1 MACNNINCGCTTA
14 GKTTLPGCDP
24 FVCNDPN
31 PCSSVVDSC
40 CVIYTGDDIVDANI
54 TTGQSLCDIIPQ
66 LVTYMTPPV
75 VTCSTPTNCCGS
87 VTGFYVTSALDPTD
101 PTKAVFS
108 FTWDRKENCE
118 VSWIIQYRISST
130 IPWTSVSVPNFLSSF
145 SIANLLSGVSYEFR
159 MYAECIGEPCYSITV
174 LATSPIPPC
183 NTPGYC
189 GSSVIYVAADPFAA
203 TQTSLTWNW
212 PQNPSAVSYYLELVS
227 GPSITS
233 ISLPQSP
240 SPTYTAVGLSPNT
253 LYQLYVYSVC
263 PDGIA
268 NTLCGTFGEAQLTLK
283 ECVQVTITNGG
294 LSKDIFGVK
303 LCNQPYVTQYSLDPG
318 NSLTLCVQEN
328 TFQGLNNTTRVIVL
342 GPCP

>member
-1 MACNNINCGCTTA
+1 MACNNKNCGCTTA

-87 VTGFYVTSALDPTD
+87 VTGFNVSSILDPTD

-145 SIANLLSGVSYEFR
+145 SIANLLAGVYYDFR
-159 MYAECIGEPCYSITV
+159 MYAECEAEPCYS
-174 LATSPIPPC
+174 ATISVVSPYPPC
-183 NTPGYC
+183 NTPEYC
-189 GSSVIYVAADPFAA
+189 GSTITDLLVTASTSTSITWSWSPNPSSSNYVVVLYDYASSTYSYITVP
-203 TQTSLTWNW
+203 QSLT
-212 PQNPSAVSYYLELVS
+212 PSYTALGLTPGNYYSLYVFSMCPDGAYNNCPSYAVAYTTCGPCSQYTFTNAGLGP
-227 GPSITS
+227 GPSIVNIVPCGCGNPGV
-233 ISLPQSP
+233 ISLIPGQ
-240 SPTYTAVGLSPNT
+240 TKTA
-253 LYQLYVYSVC
+253 
-263 PDGIA
+263 
-268 NTLCGTFGEAQLTLK
+268 CGTSYIAGNTII
-283 ECVQVTITNGG
+283 VQN
-294 LSKDIFGVK
+294 
-303 LCNQPYVTQYSLDPG
+303 
-318 NSLTLCVQEN
+318 
-328 TFQGLNNTTRVIVL
+328 L
-342 GPCP
+342 GICP